1 MNYKPSFTEISSNE
15 IQSWVNYGNPG
26 ETTKQNPNLLKIKV
40 RVFYLH
46 YFCPTRVNHVSTDD
60 KKSSAKTKGSH
71 VCMTSLFCVGTVGL
85 EPTTPAL

>member
-26 ETTKQNPNLLKIKV
+26 ETTK
-40 RVFYLH
+40 
-46 YFCPTRVNHVSTDD
+46 
-60 KKSSAKTKGSH
+60 KKSPNCG
-71 VCMTSLFCVGTVGL
+71 LGFFFCGVGTVGL